1 MPQSCS
7 SLTKKTLSF
16 FEWPIKHILRQETN
30 IINRSRLKMLS
41 YGLMLRLI
49 TTSVVIVSL
58 YIHHK
63 AQAHLTLIFYVLLII
78 TLVLTRLNKITWPI
92 MVHFSL
98 LCMITLIW
106 TTIFFFDQ
114 EINLITTQFILLV
127 FIYANYL
134 LDKRGRFIY
143 PLISVIPVILFTVFK
158 QGIQTQLPFQPSHVD
173 ELTYFIIIIHNFA
186 FIFFTQYYFLNTF
199 NRAVDK
205 LQTSRTEL
213 SLQVLFQKRLIAG
226 ISHDI
231 KSPLKYLAITIRG
244 VFRRAEAENSV
255 WVDDMRDAYTSSLK
269 VYHFT
274 ENLLQYAGVYLEN
287 AEVDLTTVNL
297 HELINEKIDIFSDMA
312 RAQNCK
318 VYNSIDPKAQLL
330 TSKSSLTVIV
340 HNLLENAIKY
350 TSKGS
355 VTFMAWFSPNEFIIR
370 INDTGRGMDL
380 ELLAWCNKERS
391 TEHQAENA
399 HAPHHGLG
407 LIIVSQLLRKIGG
420 RMEVMNMPISGT
432 SIQLT
437 LPLYHAKPDYRE
449 KQASPYQAS
458 GR

>member
-1 MPQSCS
+1 MPQRYSF
-7 SLTKKTLSF
+7 LGKKILSF
-16 FEWPIKHILRQETN
+16 FEWPVKHILWQETN
-30 IINRSRLKMLS
+30 IINRSRLRMLS
-41 YGLMLRLI
+41 YGLMLRLV
-49 TTSVVIVSL
+49 TTAIVIVSL
-58 YIHHK
+58 YIHHHK
-63 AQAHLTLIFYVLLII
+63 IQAHLTLIFYVLLMI
-78 TLVLTRLNKITWPI
+78 TLVLTRLNRITWI
-92 MVHFSL
+92 AMLRFSL
-98 LCMITLIW
+98 VCMIVLVW
-106 TTIFFFDQ
+106 TNIFFLDQ
-114 EINLITTQFILLV
+114 EINLITAQFIILV
-127 FIYANYL
+127 FIYANHL

-143 PLISVIPVILFTVFK
+143 PLISVIPMIMLTLFK
-158 QGIQTQLPFQPSHVD
+158 QGIQTHLPFQVPSVD
-173 ELTYFIIIIHNFA
+173 QLTYFTVITHNFVI
-186 FIFFTQYYFLNTF
+186 IFFTQYYFLNTF

-205 LQTSRTEL
+205 LQTSRKEL
-213 SLQVLFQKRLIAG
+213 SMQVLFQKRLIAG

-244 VFRRAEAENSV
+244 VFRRAEAENSA

-287 AEVDLTTVNL
+287 TKIELTTVNL
-297 HELINEKIDIFSDMA
+297 HELVNEKIDIFSDMA
-312 RAQNCK
+312 RAQKCK
-318 VYNSIDPKAQLL
+318 VYNNIDRNAQLL

-380 ELLAWCNKERS
+380 ELLDWCNREKS
-391 TEHQAENA
+391 ADQQAENTL
-399 HAPHHGLG
+399 APQQGLG

-437 LPLYHAKPDYRE
+437 LPLYR
-449 KQASPYQAS
+449 ASAGNRRTYAPAQRY
-458 GR
+458 

>member
-1 MPQSCS
+1 MPQSYS
-7 SLTKKTLSF
+7 FFIKKTLSF
-16 FEWPIKHILRQETN
+16 FEWPIKPILWQETN
-30 IINRSRLKMLS
+30 IVNRSRLRLLS

-49 TTSVVIVSL
+49 TTTIAIVSL
-58 YIHHK
+58 YSHHHL
-63 AQAHLTLIFYVLLII
+63 AQADRTLIFCVLLIVI
-78 TLVLTRLNKITWPI
+78 LVLTRLNKISWRV

-98 LCMITLIW
+98 ISMVAIIW
-106 TTIFFFDQ
+106 TNIFFFDQ
-114 EINLITTQFILLV
+114 EVNLITTQFILLV

-134 LDKRGRFIY
+134 LDKSGRFIY
-143 PLISVIPVILFTVFK
+143 PLISIIPVIAFIPFK
-158 QGIQTQLPFQPSHVD
+158 QEIQIHLPFHPSPLD
-173 ELTYFIIIIHNFA
+173 DLTYFIIIIHNFA

-205 LQTSRTEL
+205 LQTSRKEL
-213 SLQVLFQKRLIAG
+213 SMQVLFQKRLIAG

-244 VFRRAEAENSV
+244 VFKRAEAENSA

-287 AEVDLTTVNL
+287 AKVDLTSVNL
-297 HELINEKIDIFSDMA
+297 HELVNEKIDIFSDMA
-312 RAQNCK
+312 RAQECK

-355 VTFMAWFSPNEFIIR
+355 VTFMAWFSPNEFVIR
-370 INDTGRGMDL
+370 INDTGRGMEL
-380 ELLAWCNKERS
+380 ELLAWCNKER
-391 TEHQAENA
+391 TADPHAENIF
-399 HAPHHGLG
+399 APHHGLG

-437 LPLYHAKPDYRE
+437 LPLHHAPSNYPRAH
-449 KQASPYQAS
+449 ASAQQ
-458 GR
+458 